1 MNEPLNVKIMNTG
14 KIIWEG
20 TAEAVSSEN
29 NDGPFDILSEHA
41 NFLTLV
47 KGKPIMIHHTKGSQ
61 EFLFKQAIVYVFSD
75 KVSIYV
81 EE

>member
-1 MNEPLNVKIMNTG
+1 MNEPLSVKITNTER
-14 KIIWEG
+14 IIWEG

-29 NDGPFDILSEHA
+29 KDGPFDILPEHA

-47 KGKPIMIHHTKGSQ
+47 SNKPIMIHHAKGSQ

-75 KVSIYV
+75 KVSVYV